1 MDETR
6 KPRISFSLELYSRD
20 QIKRLSLPDGNRDSF
35 VVEGTLGGL
44 EDLEM
49 VEDIL
54 LEVNGATG
62 KIRLDITRKELEIA
76 LSKEKR
82 SRKLGREKDD

>member
-6 KPRISFSLELYSRD
+6 KPKISFSLELYSRD
-20 QIKRLSLPDGNRDSF
+20 HIKRVSLPDGNRDSF
-35 VVEGTLGGL
+35 IVEGTLGGL
-44 EDLEM
+44 TDLEM

-54 LEVNGATG
+54 LEINGATG
-62 KIRLDITRKELEIA
+62 KIRIDITRTELEMA

-82 SRKLGREKDD
+82 VRNERGKV